1 MLAGVRAAFLERKD
15 TPEDTMTIAELKR
28 RGAAIS
34 ITTGDL
40 QDMAKVM
47 ERLEQYS
54 RVEQHYRNNY
64 TEIAGIITG

>member
-1 MLAGVRAAFLERKD
+1 
-15 TPEDTMTIAELKR
+15 MTIAELKR